1 MEDKLKKQLISL
13 ITIISFLSLLV
24 FLAFRSKKLISFL
37 EALLDNYPYLIS
49 LVSGFFSTISIL
61 IPLFSYPFY
70 LLIVTLLQGGYGN
83 IGLIVLMI
91 GLGTTL
97 GDLISYSI
105 TYFPSLRF
113 LQKEKNY
120 REKLS
125 SWISPIQEKILKP
138 LERRGVYLKETWSVD
153 FVFSFIFGIFPL
165 PDDLLML
172 YFGFK
177 RRDLRPILI
186 GNWLG
191 RSLMYFFIYLGLFSI
206 SKFLEWLY
214 IFF

>member
-1 MEDKLKKQLISL
+1 MNKKLRKQLVALLPVILISL
-13 ITIISFLSLLV
+13 LLILLSLKFQIITSFL
-24 FLAFRSKKLISFL
+24 RSFL
-37 EALLDNYPYLIS
+37 NTYPYLIA

-70 LLIVTLLQGGYGN
+70 LIMVALLEGSFGNIFLIV
-83 IGLIVLMI
+83 ICM

-97 GDLISYSI
+97 GDLLSYSI

-113 LQKEKNY
+113 LRKDKHEEKINSTLGSLKEK
-120 REKLS
+120 L
-125 SWISPIQEKILKP
+125 LKP
-138 LERRGVYLKETWSVD
+138 LRERGVHLEETWVLD
-153 FVFSFIFGIFPL
+153 FVLSFIFGIFPL

-177 RRDLRPILI
+177 RRDLKPILI

-191 RSLMYFFIYLGLFSI
+191 RSFMYLFIYLGLFSI
-206 SKFLEWLY
+206 SEFLKWLHV
-214 IFF
+214 FF